1 MSNITPDKSIS
12 GNKISGGVISNFA
25 STGIQDLATSTSL
38 IVTNDA
44 ITVKAANI
52 PFLNGNVRVN
62 GNLDIAGSVTFDENV
77 NFAKSLSIGGNLSA
91 NTLTV
96 DKLIAKISQETTE
109 PVVFKA
115 PAEADLNGM
124 GLVWRAPDSEKQH
137 SIAYKNGAL
146 SSNLP
151 IDLAAGLPYT
161 IAGITVLTSHAL
173 GSGVTISSLTKLG
186 NLTELNV
193 DGAAT
198 LHGNVEI
205 NGVTSLYNN
214 LNVTGNAKFS
224 GDITV
229 GTITAQR
236 IITPG
241 GSDNSGSYSGATESE
256 VNGTGLSWSWPENN
270 VQFIYRTGNRLWTS
284 ANIDLDKNAAYK
296 INGMPMITA
305 DGLGPAIIN
314 SKLRTVGTLNSL
326 EVSGDVN
333 VGEFA
338 FFNSTYN
345 RFGIGV
351 EEPSLAI
358 GIIENNVELSFGS
371 PDINRGQVGTQS
383 NHDFELITDGLPRV
397 TVKSTGAVDI
407 GDPVTGG
414 GALNV
419 YGTLY
424 ATTIQTDNRISRSH
438 PLQFN
443 ATAETSVYGL
453 GLVWNGE
460 DSASHL
466 LLMSDPQRIW
476 SSDDFAVAGGKQF
489 FIGSQ
494 AVLSETAL
502 GDGVVTSKLTSVGS
516 LEALHVAGDVKV
528 DGDFAI
534 RSITLQSDQGSVRIS
549 NTGLASTG
557 SFTASVADSRALYAD
572 SRQIS
577 IGDYTQQSRPV
588 KVFGPL
594 SVNVNNPDPDLQFT
608 VAGDVSIGGKR
619 FTSAAQAPSHGNW
632 AVGDICWNSRPS
644 PTSYIGWVCI
654 VPGNPGQWAPFG
666 VIGNQ

>member
-1 MSNITPDKSIS
+1 MSNIIPDKSIS
-12 GNKISGGVISNFA
+12 GNKVSGGVITNFA

-62 GNLDIAGSVTFDENV
+62 GNLEIAGSVSFDENV

-115 PAEADLNGM
+115 PADADLNGM

-137 SIAYKNGAL
+137 SIAYKNGVL
-146 SSNLP
+146 SSNLA

-161 IAGITVLTSHAL
+161 IAGVTVLTSHAL
-173 GSGVTISSLTKLG
+173 GSGVTISSLNKLG
-186 NLTELNV
+186 SLIDLTV
-193 DGAAT
+193 DGPSK
-198 LHGNVEI
+198 LNGNVEI
-205 NGVTSLYNN
+205 NGVTTLYNN
-214 LNVTGNAKFS
+214 LTVNGNAKFA

-229 GTITAQR
+229 GTITAQK

-241 GSDNSGSYSGATESE
+241 GSDNTGSFSGSNESE
-256 VNGTGLSWSWPENN
+256 INGTGLNWSWPDNN

-284 ANIDLDKNAAYK
+284 ANIDLDKGAAYK

-305 DGLGPAIIN
+305 EGLGPAIIN
-314 SKLRTVGTLNSL
+314 SKLRTVGILNSL

-351 EEPSLAI
+351 EEPRLAI
-358 GIIENNVELSFGS
+358 GIIENNVELAFGS
-371 PDINRGQVGTQS
+371 PDINRGQIGTNS
-383 NHDFELITDGLPRV
+383 NHDFELISDGLTRL

-424 ATTIQTDNRISRSH
+424 ATTIQSDNRISRSH
-438 PLQFN
+438 PLEFN
-443 ATAETSVYGL
+443 STAETSVYGL
-453 GLVWNGE
+453 GLVWNGQE
-460 DSASHL
+460 SSSQL
-466 LLMSDPQRIW
+466 LLLSEPQRIW
-476 SSDDFAVAGGKQF
+476 SSDDFAVATDKQYY
-489 FIGSQ
+489 IGSEP
-494 AVLSETAL
+494 VLSGSGL
-502 GDGVVTSKLTSVGS
+502 GDTVVNSKLTSVGV
-516 LEALHVAGDVKV
+516 LESLHVAGPVTFD
-528 DGDFAI
+528 DEFSM
-534 RSITLQSDQGSVRIS
+534 RSITLKSDFDSVRIS
-549 NTGLASTG
+549 STGLASTG
-557 SFTASVADSRALYAD
+557 TFTASIANSRALYVD

-577 IGDYTQQSRPV
+577 IGDNTQQSRPV

-619 FTSAAQAPSHGNW
+619 FTSAAQAPTSGDW
-632 AVGDICWNSRPS
+632 SLGDICWNSRPS
-644 PTSYIGWVCI
+644 PTSYIGWVC
-654 VPGNPGQWAPFG
+654 VLPGNPGQWAPFG
-666 VIGNQ
+666 VIANQ